1 MMPGQEKIVM
11 DYYQKN
17 PSASDSLRGTIYE
30 DKIIELIKSKAK
42 VNKKEVSKE
51 EAEKILKSAHN
62 HSREHKHNDSHEQ
75 SKTKK
80 TVSAKKTDKSQKAKP
95 LSKKLGKAKKVS
107 KK

>member
-1 MMPGQEKIVM
+1 M

-51 EAEKILKSAHN
+51 EAEKF
-62 HSREHKHNDSHEQ
+62 
-75 SKTKK
+75 
-80 TVSAKKTDKSQKAKP
+80 
-95 LSKKLGKAKKVS
+95 
-107 KK
+107 